1 MAARMRTI
9 KEAITEIKQEDP
21 HSALTESYLRKLVR
35 SGDFPSVK
43 VGVKTLINLDR
54 LMEYLGSQDEQEPPQ
69 ESDDSVKVNP
79 DGTRE
84 LCLRIV
90 V

>member
-9 KEAITEIKQEDP
+9 KEAVAEIKQEDP
-21 HSALTESYLRKLVR
+21 RSALTESFLRKLIR

-43 VGVKTLINLDR
+43 VGVKTLVNLDR
-54 LMEYLGSQDEQEPPQ
+54 LFEYLGSEEEKEPPQ
-69 ESDDSVKVNP
+69 NSDDPVKVNS